1 MYRTEEEYDFYRE
14 QRFADPYGASALHV
28 GARTLPC
35 PTCGEP
41 DRLTA
46 RDVQSGYQ
54 CDQCANAAEGGW
66 GY

>member
-1 MYRTEEEYDFYRE
+1 
-14 QRFADPYGASALHV
+14 
-28 GARTLPC
+28 
-35 PTCGEP
+35 
-41 DRLTA
+41 LTA